1 MSMIKEQAVQMIA
14 TLPDDNV
21 AFLVEMIQRFMIP
34 REVEDIQ
41 GEMATSHVIF
51 MQELEA
57 MRIKAKLY
65 FPPDLEC
72 EKILEEAIDEK
83 YSSFG

>member
-41 GEMATSHVIF
+41 GDRKSVV
-51 MQELEA
+51 
-57 MRIKAKLY
+57 
-65 FPPDLEC
+65 
-72 EKILEEAIDEK
+72 
-83 YSSFG
+83 